1 VLSLSLIRQVEI
13 FINMQKKLYYK
24 GLYGDNSIEFVEGLI
39 HVHPFG
45 VIGKRHDGKV
55 NMHAHNNIFQIFII
69 ETGTTELQYDEY
81 IYEITGHAFMTI
93 PKNVAHGF
101 VHKDEVSGWIINLS
115 DAVLEHLL
123 QREADIIVEID
134 AIHISTIDPEEE
146 KLVDVYKTMKRCIDE
161 YRNNLPGKQLMLESL
176 VSQLIVQLHR
186 LPLETTKLSSSSDN
200 TSKIYFRRFM
210 QLIRSTHSFKKTIEN
225 YADELYISQGH
236 LGRVCQT
243 IAGKS
248 PKDIVTDYFVRE
260 AQIALTNVDKS
271 IAQVA
276 YGLSFDDPAYF
287 TRLFK
292 KKTGH
297 SPKTFRE
304 KHGVKNA

>member
-1 VLSLSLIRQVEI
+1 
-13 FINMQKKLYYK
+13 MQKKLYYK

-45 VIGKRHDGKV
+45 VIGRRHDGKV
-55 NMHAHNNIFQIFII
+55 NMHAHNNILQIFII

-81 IYEITGHAFMTI
+81 VYEITGPAFMTI

-101 VHKDEVSGWIINLS
+101 HHKDEVNGWIINLS

-134 AIHISTIDPEEE
+134 AIHISTIDPNEEM
-146 KLVDVYKTMKRCIDE
+146 LYDVYKTMKRCIDE

-176 VSQLIVQLHR
+176 ISQLIVQLHR
-186 LPLETTKLSSSSDN
+186 LPLETTKLTSSSDN

-210 QLIRSTHSFKKTIEN
+210 QLIKSTHSFKKTIEE
-225 YADELYISQGH
+225 YANELYISQGH

-243 IAGKS
+243 IAGKP
-248 PKDIVTDYFVRE
+248 PKDIVTDYFMRE

-271 IAQVA
+271 IGQVA
-276 YGLSFDDPAYF
+276 YDLSFDDPAYF

-292 KKTGH
+292 KKTGQ
-297 SPKTFRE
+297 SPKVFRE
-304 KHGVKNA
+304 KHGVKNS

>member
-1 VLSLSLIRQVEI
+1 
-13 FINMQKKLYYK
+13 MQKILYYK

-55 NMHAHNNIFQIFII
+55 NLHAHNNILQIFII

-81 IYEITGHAFMTI
+81 IYEITGPAFMTI

-101 VHKDEVSGWIINLS
+101 HHKGEVSGWIINLS

-134 AIHISTIDPEEE
+134 AIHISTIAPEEE
-146 KLVDVYKTMKRCIDE
+146 KLFDVYKTMKRCIDE
-161 YRNNLPGKQLMLESL
+161 YRNNAAGKQLMLESL
-176 VSQLIVQLHR
+176 ISQLIVQLHR
-186 LPLETTKLSSSSDN
+186 LPLETTKLSSSCDN
-200 TSKIYFRRFM
+200 ASKIYFRRFM
-210 QLIRSTHSFKKTIEN
+210 QLIKNTHSFKRTIEN
-225 YADELYISQGH
+225 YAGELHISQGH
-236 LGRVCQT
+236 LARVCQT
-243 IAGKS
+243 ISGKN
-248 PKDIVTDYFVRE
+248 PKDIVTDYFMRE
-260 AQIALTNVDKS
+260 AQIVLTNIDKS

-276 YGLSFDDPAYF
+276 YDLSFDDPAYF
-287 TRLFK
+287 ARLFK
-292 KKTGH
+292 KKIGQ
-297 SPKTFRE
+297 SPKAFRE

>member
-1 VLSLSLIRQVEI
+1 
-13 FINMQKKLYYK
+13 MQNKLYYK

-55 NMHAHNNIFQIFII
+55 KLHAHNNIFQIFII

-81 IYEITGHAFMTI
+81 VYDISGPAFMTI

-101 VHKDEVSGWIINLS
+101 HHKDEVTGWIINLS

-123 QREADIIVEID
+123 QREADIIMEID
-134 AIHISTIDPEEE
+134 AIHISTIDPEA
-146 KLVDVYKTMKRCIDE
+146 KAMMDVYKTMKLCIEE
-161 YRNNLPGKQLMLESL
+161 YRNNQPGKQLMLESL
-176 VSQLIVQLHR
+176 ISQLIVQLYR
-186 LPLETTKLSSSSDN
+186 LPSETTKLSSSSDSA
-200 TSKIYFRRFM
+200 SKVYFRRFM
-210 QLIRSTHSFKKTIEN
+210 GLIKSGHTFKKSIEE
-225 YADELYISQGH
+225 YATDLSISQGH
-236 LGRVCQT
+236 LARVCQA

-248 PKDIVTDYFVRE
+248 PKDIVTDYFIRE

-276 YGLSFDDPAYF
+276 YDLRFDDPAYF

-297 SPKTFRE
+297 SPKSFRE
-304 KHGVKNA
+304 KHGVKNV

>member
-1 VLSLSLIRQVEI
+1 M
-13 FINMQKKLYYK
+13 FILTKLLMPNSMQNKLYFK

-55 NMHAHNNIFQIFII
+55 KLHAHNNIFQIFII
-69 ETGTTELQYDEY
+69 ETGTTELQYDEHVY
-81 IYEITGHAFMTI
+81 DITGPAFMTI

-101 VHKDEVSGWIINLS
+101 HHKDEVSGWIINLS

-146 KLVDVYKTMKRCIDE
+146 RLFDVYKTMKRCIDE
-161 YRNNLPGKQLMLESL
+161 YRNNLAGKQLMLESL
-176 VSQLIVQLHR
+176 ISQLIVQLHR

-200 TSKIYFRRFM
+200 ASKVYFRRFM
-210 QLIRSTHSFKKTIEN
+210 QLIKSTNSFKKTIGE
-225 YADELYISQGH
+225 YADELHISQGH
-236 LGRVCQT
+236 LGRVCQI
-243 IAGKS
+243 IAGKT
-248 PKDIVTDYFVRE
+248 PKDIVIDYFMRE
-260 AQIALTNVDKS
+260 AQIALTNVGKS

-276 YGLSFDDPAYF
+276 YDLNFDDPAYF

-292 KKTGH
+292 KKMGY

>member
-1 VLSLSLIRQVEI
+1 
-13 FINMQKKLYYK
+13 MQKKLYYK

-55 NMHAHNNIFQIFII
+55 NMHAHNNIFQIFVI

-81 IYEITGHAFMTI
+81 VYQITGPAFMTI

-101 VHKDEVSGWIINLS
+101 HHQGEVSGWIINLS

-146 KLVDVYKTMKRCIDE
+146 KLYDVYKTMKRCIDE
-161 YRNNLPGKQLMLESL
+161 YRNNAPGKQLMLESL
-176 VSQLIVQLHR
+176 ISQLIVQLHR
-186 LPLETTKLSSSSDN
+186 LTLETTKLSSSSDN
-200 TSKIYFRRFM
+200 ASKVYFRRFM
-210 QLIRSTHSFKKTIEN
+210 QLIKSTHSFRKTIEA
-225 YADELYISQGH
+225 YADELHISQGH
-236 LGRVCQT
+236 LVRVCQT
-243 IAGKS
+243 IATKT
-248 PKDIVTDYFVRE
+248 PKDIVTDYFMRE
-260 AQIALTNVDKS
+260 AQVSLTNVDKS

-276 YGLSFDDPAYF
+276 YELSFDDPAYF
-287 TRLFK
+287 SRLFK
-292 KKTGH
+292 KKTGY
-297 SPKTFRE
+297 SPKVFRE
-304 KHGVKNA
+304 NHGVKNA